1 MEISGMMLQVKAAE
15 FNKALGGP
23 ETFTASNGWLEKFLH
38 RHGIRTLT
46 VCGEKQEAD
55 FKGAEEYVHYIAML
69 IKDENLAP
77 EQIYN
82 ADQRLM
88 KPVWSLERVL
98 LSPKLCQEKHFQ
110 PGAKCP
116 RIE

>member
-1 MEISGMMLQVKAAE
+1 MEFSRSVSAKTRHSRVVHPTNDKVDKAVIAWFQTMRSQGMEISGMMLQVKAAE

-55 FKGAEEYVHYIAML
+55 FKGAEEYVPLHC
-69 IKDENLAP
+69 
-77 EQIYN
+77 N
-82 ADQRLM
+82 AD
-88 KPVWSLERVL
+88 
-98 LSPKLCQEKHFQ
+98 
-110 PGAKCP
+110 
-116 RIE
+116 